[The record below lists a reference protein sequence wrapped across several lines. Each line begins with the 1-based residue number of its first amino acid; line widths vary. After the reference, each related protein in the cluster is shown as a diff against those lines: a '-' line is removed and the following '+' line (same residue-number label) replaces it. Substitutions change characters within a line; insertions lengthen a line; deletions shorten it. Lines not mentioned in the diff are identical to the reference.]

1 MLKIIKDAQFLS
13 QECQP
18 CRNFSEGKEIAYKL
32 IESMSSTRFAIGL
45 AANQVGIQKKVCV
58 VWLNRNR
65 SPRVFINP
73 SYLPNSGKMF
83 SFNEA
88 CLSFDRQCITL
99 RHSDIIVSSLG
110 EDEATVYESYSARD
124 SSSSLLLACLQ
135 HEIDHLYGYTMFDR
149 ECSM

>member
-1 MLKIIKDAQFLS
+1 MLKIIKDTQFLS

-18 CRNFSEGKEIAYKL
+18 CHNFSEGKEIAHKL
-32 IESMSSTRFAIGL
+32 IEAMSSTKFAIGL
-45 AANQVGIQKKVCV
+45 SANQLGIQKKVCV
-58 VWLNRNR
+58 VWLNRDR

-73 SYLPNSGKMF
+73 SYLPNSSKMF

-88 CLSFDRQCITL
+88 CLSFNHHCITL

-110 EDEATVYESYSARD
+110 EDEVTVYESYSARGP
-124 SSSSLLLACLQ
+124 SSSLLLACLQ